1 MGFTV
6 GKLALNAAVNVET
19 VRFYEKKGLM
29 PKPVRKDSG
38 YRVYSEQDVAR
49 LLFIRRAKELG
60 FSLRE
65 IRELLLFR
73 VDSKPACRSVQNL
86 AGTKIRDIEKRIV
99 DLQRIKKRL
108 EQLKKMCESG
118 SRSKSSC
125 PILDALEV

>member
-60 FSLRE
+60 FSLKE
-65 IRELLLFR
+65 IRELLALR
-73 VDSKPACRSVQNL
+73 VDSKTACRAVRKI
-86 AGTKIRDIEKRIV
+86 AGTKILDIEKRIG

-108 EQLKKMCESG
+108 EQLKKLCETG
-118 SRSKSSC
+118 PGLKSPC

>member
-38 YRVYSEQDVAR
+38 YRVYSEQDAAR

-60 FSLRE
+60 FSL
-65 IRELLLFR
+65 L
-73 VDSKPACRSVQNL
+73 
-86 AGTKIRDIEKRIV
+86 
-99 DLQRIKKRL
+99 
-108 EQLKKMCESG
+108 
-118 SRSKSSC
+118 
-125 PILDALEV
+125 